1 MEETVVV
8 NGVARKVRKVQLELD
23 ATTMINLQAGKAYI
37 AAGPGSKNRTTLSCG
52 ALFRKRDAAF
62 FTEKAKGF

>member
-1 MEETVVV
+1 MYKRQVEETVVV

-37 AAGPGSKNRTTLSCG
+37 AAVT
-52 ALFRKRDAAF
+52 RK
-62 FTEKAKGF
+62 